1 MFVDDMM
8 IPGSLWALTIRAPIA
23 KGRFKGL
30 ECPHLPF
37 GYTLI
42 QSKDIPGTNHLDEF
56 SVPILAAET
65 LSYIGEP
72 VALLVGSD
80 MGKLQEYAAQCRVI
94 ADEDKPVFF
103 EDLPASEG
111 VLAQRTLSIPSPQ
124 DVPQSET
131 PSEGIPHRIIQGTY
145 QTGIQEHW
153 YTDPQGA
160 VAVYTGERGST
171 QQVVIHTPTQWPF
184 HVKRSVSQVLQVP
197 LDAVTVEVTALGVH
211 LDGKLWYSSLIAC
224 QAALGAYI
232 TGKPVKLILTREED
246 FRYSPKRHR
255 TVIAM
260 HSALGKTGEILET
273 EITLQADL
281 GAQGVFTDE
290 ILDRTCLG
298 SLGAYR
304 IPLITLKGKALTTNI
319 PPQGPFAGFGLS
331 QGFFAIE
338 RQVSRIADALHQDP
352 AAWRKQHIFPKH
364 RALAIGVPVKAG
376 VVELLIDMTAAKSDY
391 YRKWAAYEL
400 LRSHRHGTSWAVK
413 DESLRGIGIAL
424 AYQGSGFLYP
434 PQDGA
439 SYGLE
444 VTLEKAETLEIRIT
458 SCTDTCAQLWR
469 KIAGEIL
476 SIEEEHIRIHTGTAE
491 DVPDA
496 GPASNSR
503 YSTELTPL
511 LETACQAIQKQ
522 RFQDPL
528 PITVR
533 QSYQPS
539 LKVPWEGNVSVPLT
553 RLYDEHALA
562 RLGWGVA
569 VVEVAIDPIAYT
581 PKIRGIWLGIA
592 GGRVLS
598 EKQARLALSTGAIQ
612 ALGWA
617 AQEQLFYTKG
627 KIPEPSFYTY
637 GIPDLEDIPLIQ
649 VDFIG
654 QNTSEPKGIGEL
666 PFSSIPAAYV
676 QAVSQA
682 MDHPFETIPLGA
694 QAIWEVENQRKKE
707 AAL

>member
-1 MFVDDMM
+1 
-8 IPGSLWALTIRAPIA
+8 
-23 KGRFKGL
+23 
-30 ECPHLPF
+30 LPS
-37 GYTLI
+37 GYTFI
-42 QSKDIPGTNHLDEF
+42 QGKDIPGTNQVDAC
-56 SVPILAAET
+56 SVPILAVEA

-94 ADEDKPVFF
+94 ADEDTPLFF
-103 EDLPASEG
+103 EDLPAAEG
-111 VLAQRTLSIPSPQ
+111 VLAQRILSIPRPQ
-124 DVPQSET
+124 DAP
-131 PSEGIPHRIIQGTY
+131 PSEPPPSRTLQGTY
-145 QTGIQEHW
+145 QTGIQEPW
-153 YTDPQGA
+153 YADPQGA
-160 VAVYTGERGST
+160 VAVYTGEKGSA
-171 QQVVIHTPTQWPF
+171 QQVVIHTATQWPF

-197 LDAVTVEVTALGVH
+197 VDAVTVEVTPLGVH
-211 LDGKLWYSSLIAC
+211 GDGKLWYPALIAC

-232 TGKPVKLILTREED
+232 TGKPVKLVLTREED
-246 FRYSPKRHR
+246 FRYAPKRPR

-260 HSALGKTGEILET
+260 HSTLGKAGEIRET

-304 IPLITLKGKALTTNI
+304 IAPITLTGKALTTNI
-319 PPQGPFAGFGLS
+319 PPQGPFAGFGAS

-352 AAWRKQHIFPKH
+352 AMWRKQHVFPKH
-364 RALAIGVPVKAG
+364 TSLPIGVPVKTG

-400 LRSHRHGTSWAVK
+400 LRRHRHGTSWAVK

-424 AYQGSGFLYP
+424 AYQGSGFLYH

-444 VTLEKAETLEIRIT
+444 VTLEPEETLEIRIA
-458 SCTDTCAQLWR
+458 SCTDGWVQLWR

-476 SIEEEHIRIHTGTAE
+476 SIEENHIRIHTGTAE
-491 DVPDA
+491 SVPDS

-503 YSTELTPL
+503 YSAELTPL
-511 LETACQAIQKQ
+511 LETACRTIQKQ

-533 QSYQPS
+533 QSYRPS
-539 LKVPWEGNVSVPLT
+539 LKEPWEGNVSVPLT

-562 RLGWGVA
+562 QLGWGVA

-581 PKIRGIWLGIA
+581 PKIRGVWLGIA
-592 GGRVLS
+592 GGRILS
-598 EKQARLALSTGAIQ
+598 EKQARLALSTAAIQ

-617 AQEQLFYTKG
+617 AQERLFYTEG
-627 KIPEPSFYTY
+627 KIPDPLFYNY
-637 GIPDLEDIPLIQ
+637 GIPEPEDIPLIQ

-654 QNTSEPKGIGEL
+654 QDTGEPKGIGEL

-676 QAVSQA
+676 QAISQA

-694 QAIWEVENQRKKE
+694 QEIWEVENQRKKE

>member
-1 MFVDDMM
+1 M
-8 IPGSLWALTIRAPIA
+8 IPGSLWGLTIRAPIA
-23 KGRFKGL
+23 KGRLQGL
-30 ECPHLPF
+30 ACPHLPS

-42 QSKDIPGTNHLDEF
+42 QGKDIPGTNQLDEF
-56 SVPILAAET
+56 SVPILAVEA
-65 LSYIGEP
+65 LSYMGEP

-94 ADEDKPVFF
+94 ADEDKPLFF
-103 EDLPASEG
+103 EELPASEG
-111 VLAQRTLSIPSPQ
+111 ILAQRTLSIPCPHGIPQ
-124 DVPQSET
+124 PEM
-131 PSEGIPHRIIQGTY
+131 PSEDSPPKTIQGTY

-153 YTDPQGA
+153 YADPQGA
-160 VAVYTGERGST
+160 LAVYTGERGSV
-171 QQVVIHTPTQWPF
+171 QQLVIHTATQWPF
-184 HVKRSVSQVLQVP
+184 HVKRSVSQVLQIP
-197 LDAVTVEVTALGVH
+197 LDGVTVKVTSLGTP
-211 LDGKLWYSSLIAC
+211 LDGKLWYPSLIAC
-224 QAALGAYI
+224 QAALCAYI
-232 TGKPVKLILTREED
+232 TGKPVKLVLTREED

-255 TVIAM
+255 TVIAI
-260 HSALGKTGEILET
+260 HSTLGKTGEILET
-273 EITLQADL
+273 GIALQADL

-304 IPLITLKGKALTTNI
+304 IAPITLKARALTTNI

-352 AAWRKQHIFPKH
+352 ATWRKQHVFPKH
-364 RALAIGVPVKAG
+364 SSLAIGAPVKAG

-434 PQDGA
+434 PHDGV
-439 SYGLE
+439 SFGLE
-444 VTLEKAETLEIRIT
+444 VTLEKEGALEIRIA
-458 SCTDTCAQLWR
+458 SCTDGYVHLWR
-469 KIAGEIL
+469 KIAGKIL
-476 SIEEEHIRIHTGTAE
+476 SIEEAHIRIYTGTTE
-491 DVPDA
+491 QVPDS

-503 YSTELTPL
+503 YSAELTPL
-511 LETACQAIQKQ
+511 LETACRTIQKQ
-522 RFQDPL
+522 RFQEPL

-533 QSYQPS
+533 QSYQATR
-539 LKVPWEGNVSVPLT
+539 KVPWEGNISVPLT

-562 RLGWGVA
+562 QLGWGVA
-569 VVEVAIDPIAYT
+569 VVEVAIDPVAYT

-592 GGRVLS
+592 GGRILS
-598 EKQARLALSTGAIQ
+598 EKQARLAMSTGAIQ

-617 AQEQLFYTKG
+617 AQEQLFYTEG
-627 KIPEPSFYTY
+627 TIPEHLFYTY
-637 GIPDLEDIPLIQ
+637 GIPAPEDIPPIQ

-654 QNTSEPKGIGEL
+654 QDTGEPKGIGEL

-676 QAVSQA
+676 QAISQA

-694 QAIWEVENQRKKE
+694 QGIWEVENQRKKE
-707 AAL
+707 AVL